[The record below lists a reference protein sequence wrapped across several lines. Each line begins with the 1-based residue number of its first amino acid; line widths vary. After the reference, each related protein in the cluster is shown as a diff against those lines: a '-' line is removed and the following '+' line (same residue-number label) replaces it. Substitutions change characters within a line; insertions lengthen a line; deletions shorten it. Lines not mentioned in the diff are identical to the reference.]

1 MPAPGEHK
9 TVQARIKKHRRS
21 HNLVIDERTK
31 RVAQR
36 VSEFPK
42 RKRRALPEDNVILP
56 APRAWPTNSNR
67 DRSLLLIDTTR
78 RRRSSRCSRVKVS
91 VPSPSINPAM

>member
-1 MPAPGEHK
+1 MPTPGGHK

-42 RKRRALPEDNVILP
+42 ESGERFQK
-56 APRAWPTNSNR
+56 T
-67 DRSLLLIDTTR
+67 
-78 RRRSSRCSRVKVS
+78 
-91 VPSPSINPAM
+91 M